1 MAGLPL
7 GWEEV
12 GSKRTK
18 LVVFTV
24 NDPEDTIGE
33 FKSSF
38 QPSEEYRVLA
48 RGTSP
53 TVIVMYPTAG
63 MLSSTYT
70 PLFLWALYWVRL
82 ASNVSSLLR
91 QKQSSPYSYID
102 LSALWSG
109 LCCLVF
115 Q

>member
-1 MAGLPL
+1 MAGLSL

-38 QPSEEYRVLA
+38 RPSEELE
-48 RGTSP
+48 
-53 TVIVMYPTAG
+53 
-63 MLSSTYT
+63 
-70 PLFLWALYWVRL
+70 FLR
-82 ASNVSSLLR
+82 
-91 QKQSSPYSYID
+91 YI
-102 LSALWSG
+102 SI
-109 LCCLVF
+109 
-115 Q
+115 

>member
-38 QPSEEYRVLA
+38 QPSEELE
-48 RGTSP
+48 
-53 TVIVMYPTAG
+53 
-63 MLSSTYT
+63 
-70 PLFLWALYWVRL
+70 FLLWVHH
-82 ASNVSSLLR
+82 
-91 QKQSSPYSYID
+91 P
-102 LSALWSG
+102 LWSG
-109 LCCLVF
+109 LGCPHVTSVAGLGCSHVTSVVWSWVPPCDLCGLVLGAPM
-115 Q
+115 

>member
-1 MAGLPL
+1 MAGLSL

-38 QPSEEYRVLA
+38 QSHLNTGEELEFLLGLLWGCSTHCYCCVPHCWHAELNLH
-48 RGTSP
+48 P
-53 TVIVMYPTAG
+53 TV
-63 MLSSTYT
+63 
-70 PLFLWALYWVRL
+70 PLGP
-82 ASNVSSLLR
+82 LLG
-91 QKQSSPYSYID
+91 PF
-102 LSALWSG
+102 G
-109 LCCLVF
+109 F
-115 Q
+115 